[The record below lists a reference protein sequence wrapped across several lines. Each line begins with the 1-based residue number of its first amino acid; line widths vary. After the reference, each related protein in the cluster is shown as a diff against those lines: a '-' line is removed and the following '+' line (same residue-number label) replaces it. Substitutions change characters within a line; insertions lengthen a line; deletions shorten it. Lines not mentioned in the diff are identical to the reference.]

1 MTTLWITLAC
11 WIVASVVVGL
21 VMGQFLRR
29 MNP

>member
-11 WIVASVVVGL
+11 WMGISVVVGL

>member
-11 WIVASVVVGL
+11 WMAVSVVFGL
-21 VMGQFLRR
+21 LVGQFLRR